1 MRHDV
6 CLEAVGNEVVQ
17 LLERHMLCRGRTE
30 GELFLRVLVLES
42 GFLVDLFLVLTLF
55 LVLMLFL
62 VLTLLAA
69 QRLDM
74 RGTSVGL
81 LWRGDTVA
89 VADVASWCNTG
100 HGGKATA
107 LRHRKDHSAF
117 LDLFHTLGFFSAK
130 CLQIPWT
137 WWKRRH
143 HRRKRTL
150 LVIEERSDARAR
162 TTDRTSVR
170 CCHDRIPSVGVPTR
184 EQMFEEHGQRNTFG
198 LRFVCNQKE

>member
-1 MRHDV
+1 M
-6 CLEAVGNEVVQ
+6 Q
-17 LLERHMLCRGRTE
+17 LLERHMLHRGRTE

-42 GFLVDLFLVLTLF
+42 GFLVNLFLVLI
-55 LVLMLFL
+55 
-62 VLTLLAA
+62 LLAA
-69 QRLDM
+69 QRHDM

-100 HGGKATA
+100 HGRKATA
-107 LRHRKDHSAF
+107 LRQRKDHSAF
-117 LDLFHTLGFFSAK
+117 LDLFHALGFFSAK

-143 HRRKRTL
+143 HRRKRIL
-150 LVIEERSDARAR
+150 LVIEERSDARVR

-170 CCHDRIPSVGVPTR
+170 CHHDRILAT
-184 EQMFEEHGQRNTFG
+184 G
-198 LRFVCNQKE
+198 LNKRPCSPDFSGERC